1 MSSTLPVPV
10 ADPRVEARN
19 GVIATDAQAS
29 TGPEP
34 DARLRGRDASAPWRI
49 PLLGWKDIFWRTY
62 RAIGRDRLPSLAGGV
77 TFFLLLAIF
86 PALAAFVSV
95 YGFFLDL
102 GRVERQLTQ
111 LAAILPREAVGLI
124 GDQMVR
130 LANRPSSTLGAAF
143 VGSTL
148 ASLWSANAGMKA
160 LFDGLNVAYGET
172 EKRPYLQRTL
182 ITYAGTLSTVVFL
195 VAVTTM
201 TVAAPI
207 FLRALGLHYLRL
219 WWAPLRWLIVYLIAA
234 QAFTLV
240 YRFGPSRASARWRWV
255 YCGGAF
261 AALVWLVG
269 SLGFS
274 TYIDT
279 FSALGVTY
287 GSLGAMVAL
296 MLWLWFS
303 LMVVL
308 AGAVL
313 NAEIE
318 HQTAHDT
325 TTGKPE
331 PLGARG
337 AAMADTIGHAFTTSP
352 REARDWLIA
361 FAQRQVGHL
370 MRYLGLGGR

>member
-1 MSSTLPVPV
+1 MQGTGTL
-10 ADPRVEARN
+10 D
-19 GVIATDAQAS
+19 
-29 TGPEP
+29 EP
-34 DARLRGRDASAPWRI
+34 ARLRGRDASAPWRI

-62 RAIGRDRLPSLAGGV
+62 RAVGRDRLPSLAGGV

-95 YGFFLDL
+95 YGFFLDV

-130 LANRPSSTLGAAF
+130 LASRPPSTLGAAF

-148 ASLWSANAGMKA
+148 ASVWSANAGMKA

-172 EKRPYLQRTL
+172 EKRPYLPRTL
-182 ITYAGTLSTVVFL
+182 IAYAATLSTVAFL
-195 VAVTTM
+195 VAVTAM

-207 FLRALGLHYLRL
+207 VLHALGLHYLRL

-234 QAFTLV
+234 QAFTLI
-240 YRFGPSRASARWRWV
+240 YRFGPSRAPARWRWV
-255 YCGGAF
+255 YCGGAL
-261 AALVWLVG
+261 AALAWLLG
-269 SLGFS
+269 SLAFS
-274 TYIDT
+274 TYIDSV
-279 FSALGVTY
+279 SALGVTY
-287 GSLGAMVAL
+287 GSLGAVVAL

-308 AGAVL
+308 IGAVL

-318 HQTAHDT
+318 HQTARDT
-325 TTGKPE
+325 TTGEPE

-337 AAMADTIGHAFTTSP
+337 AAMADTVGHAFTTSP
-352 REARDWLIA
+352 REARDWTWAFLRRQFGYIA
-361 FAQRQVGHL
+361 RFLRVQ
-370 MRYLGLGGR
+370 

>member
-1 MSSTLPVPV
+1 MTSTLPAPI
-10 ADPRVEARN
+10 ADPRIEARN
-19 GVIATDAQAS
+19 ESIATPAQ
-29 TGPEP
+29 EL
-34 DARLRGRDASAPWRI
+34 RLDEHGGRDRGRDASAPWLI
-49 PLLGWKDIFWRTY
+49 PLLGWKDIFWRTW
-62 RAIGRDRLPSLAGGV
+62 RAVGRDRLPSLAGGV

-143 VGSTL
+143 IGSTL
-148 ASLWSANAGMKA
+148 ASVWSANAGMKS
-160 LFDGLNVAYGET
+160 LFDGLNVAYGEV

-182 ITYAGTLSTVVFL
+182 ITYSATLATVAFL
-195 VAVTTM
+195 SAVTAM

-207 FLRALGLHYLRL
+207 VLHALGFHYLRL

-234 QAFTLV
+234 EAFTLV
-240 YRFGPSRASARWRWV
+240 YRYGPSRAPARWRWV

-261 AALVWLVG
+261 AALVWMVG
-269 SLGFS
+269 SLAFS

-279 FSALGVTY
+279 FSTLGVTY

-318 HQTAHDT
+318 HQTTQDT
-325 TTGKPE
+325 TAGAPE

-337 AAMADTIGHAFTTSP
+337 AAMADTVGHAFTTSP
-352 REARDWLIA
+352 REARDWLLA
-361 FAQRQVGHL
+361 FVLRQIDYVARAL
-370 MRYLGLGGR
+370 RRGRR